1 MLLNLFKRR
10 KPIFAE
16 QEIAKLKLAIA
27 AAEKSTSGEIRVYIE
42 SKCRYVEATDR
53 AAELFLELKMQ
64 ETVARNGVLIYLAT
78 EDRQLAIWGD
88 QGVHE
93 RLGNEYW
100 QQRIEE
106 MLNSI
111 KQLDYLSG
119 ITYCIEQV
127 GNALSTHFPYQRAT
141 DQNELSDEI
150 LFGK

>member
-1 MLLNLFKRR
+1 MLLNLFKRP

-27 AAEKSTSGEIRVYIE
+27 AAERSTSGEIRVYIE
-42 SKCRYVEATDR
+42 SRCRYVEATDR
-53 AAELFLELKMQ
+53 AAELFLQLKMQ
-64 ETVARNGVLIYLAT
+64 ETIARNGVLIYLAT

-106 MLNSI
+106 MLTSI

-119 ITYCIEQV
+119 IVYCIEQV

-150 LFGK
+150 LFGQ

>member
-1 MLLNLFKRR
+1 MLNLFKRR

-27 AAEKSTSGEIRVYIE
+27 AAERLTSGEIRVYIE
-42 SKCRYVEATDR
+42 SRCRYVEATDR
-53 AAELFLELKMQ
+53 AAELFLQLNMQ

-88 QGVHE
+88 QGIHK

-106 MLNSI
+106 MLTFI

-150 LFGK
+150 LFGQ

>member
-1 MLLNLFKRR
+1 MLNLFKRP

-42 SKCRYVEATDR
+42 SRCRYVEATDR
-53 AAELFLELKMQ
+53 AAELFFQLKMQ

>member
-10 KPIFAE
+10 KPIFAA
-16 QEIAKLKLAIA
+16 QEIASLKLAIA
-27 AAEKSTSGEIRVYIE
+27 AAERSTSGEIRVYVE
-42 SKCRYVEATDR
+42 GRCRYVEATDR
-53 AAELFLELKMQ
+53 AAELFLQLKMQ

-88 QGVHE
+88 QGIHE

-100 QQRIEE
+100 QQRMEE
-106 MLNSI
+106 MLTAI

-127 GNALSTHFPYQRAT
+127 GNALSTHFPYQRET

-150 LFGK
+150 LFGR

>member
-1 MLLNLFKRR
+1 MLNLFKRP

-42 SKCRYVEATDR
+42 SRCRYVEATDR
-53 AAELFLELKMQ
+53 AAELFFQLKMQ

-150 LFGK
+150 LFGQ

>member
-1 MLLNLFKRR
+1 MLNLFKRR

-42 SKCRYVEATDR
+42 SRCRYVEATDR
-53 AAELFLELKMQ
+53 AAELFIELKMQ

-88 QGVHE
+88 QGIHE
-93 RLGNEYW
+93 RLGNGYW

-106 MLNSI
+106 MLTFI

-150 LFGK
+150 LFGQ

>member
-1 MLLNLFKRR
+1 MLNLFKRP

-42 SKCRYVEATDR
+42 SRCRYVEATDR
-53 AAELFLELKMQ
+53 AAELFIELKMQ

>member
-42 SKCRYVEATDR
+42 SRCRYVEATDR
-53 AAELFLELKMQ
+53 AAELFIELKMQ
-64 ETVARNGVLIYLAT
+64 ETVARNGVLIYLAM

-150 LFGK
+150 LFGQ

>member
-42 SKCRYVEATDR
+42 SRCRYVEATDR
-53 AAELFLELKMQ
+53 AAELFIELKMQ

>member
-42 SKCRYVEATDR
+42 SRCRYVEATDR

>member
-1 MLLNLFKRR
+1 MLNLFKRP

-42 SKCRYVEATDR
+42 SRCRYVEATDR

-150 LFGK
+150 LFGQ

>member
-1 MLLNLFKRR
+1 MLNLFKRP